1 VSPVRPDLV
10 ECWVF
15 RAAGQGHVELLLLKR
30 APGRTYTGLWQ
41 PVTGLLE
48 PDERVPIAALRE
60 VEEETRFGPS
70 DIEAAYDLDQTTTFY
85 EEGPD
90 ALITSALFAARVRP
104 GVEPVISEEHDD
116 FRWAAPDD
124 AVRRSIWPSYRSSI
138 DRIVGHLMDPELAPW
153 FELDRE
159 GRRIRR

>member
-1 VSPVRPDLV
+1 MSPVRPDLV

-15 RAAGQGHVELLLLKR
+15 RVGEQRDIDLLLLKR
-30 APGRTYTGLWQ
+30 APGRAYVGLWQ

-48 PDERVPIAALRE
+48 PGERVPLGALRE
-60 VEEETRFGPS
+60 VEEETAFGPS
-70 DIEAAYDLDQTTTFY
+70 DIEAIYDLDQTTTFY

-90 ALITSALFAARVRP
+90 ALITSALFAVRVGP
-104 GVEPVISEEHDD
+104 GAEPTTSDEHDAH
-116 FRWAAPDD
+116 RWATPEES
-124 AVRRSIWPSYRSSI
+124 VRLAIWPSYRSSI
-138 DRIVGHLMDPELAPW
+138 DRIVDHLMDPERAPW